1 VRLLVAALPV
11 TGGEDA
17 QASRHDLGGGDLRS
31 GDETMPLVAIAH
43 REPEMSSTDRQF
55 GATTAGAASRL
66 TTWHQELFT
75 AVGRWQWLHALNDA
89 VSGVVQP
96 LYDRYRDNLA
106 VELMHGGRWAG
117 HALHPALSDLP
128 IGLWSSTVVLDL
140 LGKDVPIAGSR
151 MDPAGTLSAAG
162 LLAAVATV
170 ATGVTDWTV
179 SDGEDRRVGLF
190 HGVLN
195 VAGVAL
201 QGASLAAR
209 LAGHRGPARALSA
222 TSLTVTA
229 AAGYVGGHLVQGRAV
244 MVNRVAGSAGP
255 NRWVR
260 AVPETDL
267 PDDTSTGVE
276 VEGRQV
282 LLHRSDGE
290 LHALDNTCSHAGGL
304 LSRGDVTGCI
314 VTCPLHGSRFDL
326 RDGQIVRGP
335 AHHPQPVLPT
345 RVRNGWIEVRGSQPR
360 SRREKT

>member
-1 VRLLVAALPV
+1 
-11 TGGEDA
+11 
-17 QASRHDLGGGDLRS
+17 
-31 GDETMPLVAIAH
+31 
-43 REPEMSSTDRQF
+43 MSSTDRRF
-55 GATTAGAASRL
+55 GASTAGGASRL
-66 TTWHQELFT
+66 TTWHQELF
-75 AVGRWQWLHALNDA
+75 ASVGRWRWLEALNDS

-106 VELMHGGRWAG
+106 VELLHGGRWAG

-128 IGLWSSTVVLDL
+128 IGLWSGAVVLDT
-140 LGKDVPIAGSR
+140 LGKDVAMGGSR

-162 LLAAVATV
+162 LVAAAATV

-179 SDGEDRRVGLF
+179 SDGEDRRIGLF

-195 VAGVAL
+195 VAGVTL

-209 LAGHRGPARALSA
+209 LAGHRGSARVLSV
-222 TSLTVTA
+222 TSLSVTA

-244 MVNRVAGSAGP
+244 MVNRVAGFSGP

-260 AVPETDL
+260 AMPETDL
-267 PDDTSTGVE
+267 PEDASTGVE

-282 LLHRSDGE
+282 LLHRCDGE

-304 LSRGDVTGCI
+304 LSRGDVTGCA

-326 RDGQIVRGP
+326 RDGHILRGP

-360 SRREKT
+360 SRRATT